1 MGNKTMRYRN
11 TQKQRLSTLTKVI
24 LVAAG
29 GSILGM
35 MIYFTIFFN
44 SADVEISKA
53 EEHARKMMGYETTE
67 GEILA
72 SYNWESTDLLKA
84 EQGIDASSVSKSA
97 QITADGK
104 DDSQGL
110 SPMGK
115 EINMKLAKSKKL
127 SPEGI
132 DISFDFRRLEE
143 DCDFYSRGSYFNFGM
158 RKGRIVVSYKVTDM
172 DGFSTQVN
180 ETTRYEI
187 PKDSEYRT
195 YRFTYDPQKGK
206 AEIMV
211 NGVTVWNNTSTP
223 QSALTWRTSDQVIIG
238 RGMKG
243 DGSEMAVLD
252 NLMVRSTRNV
262 NRMPIHLLSFEA
274 KAEKDYVMIRWFTAK
289 EIETDTFVVERS
301 INGTQYDEIGR
312 VKAAG
317 NSNTLQAYALVDK
330 EPIEDKPAYYR
341 LVPSNKALKSITVP
355 VIGYKFRKDHIENLP
370 AEQAEAK
377 FKEGKTPVK
386 E

>member
-1 MGNKTMRYRN
+1 MRRINMRNRN
-11 TQKQRLSTLTKVI
+11 TQKQKLSTLTKGI
-24 LVAAG
+24 MVAAG

-35 MIYFTIFFN
+35 MLYFTVFFN

-53 EEHARKMMGYETTE
+53 EEHARSMMGYEIAD
-67 GEILA
+67 GEVLA
-72 SYNWESTDLLKA
+72 SYTWESADMLKA
-84 EQGIDASSVSKSA
+84 ENGIDAASVSKSA
-97 QITADGK
+97 QLTPHGK

-115 EINMKLAKSKKL
+115 DLNMKLAKSKKL
-127 SPEGI
+127 NPEGI
-132 DISFDFRRLEE
+132 DISFDFRRLED
-143 DCDFYSRGSYFNFGM
+143 DCDFYSRGNYFNFGM
-158 RKGRIVVSYKVTDM
+158 RKGKIVIAYKVTDM
-172 DGFSTQVN
+172 DGFSTQIN

-187 PKDSEYRT
+187 PKDHEYRT
-195 YRFTYDPQKGK
+195 YRFSYDPQKGK

-223 QSALTWRTSDQVIIG
+223 QSALTWKTSDQVIIG
-238 RGMKG
+238 KGMKG

-262 NRMPIHLLSFEA
+262 NRMPVHLLSFEA

-301 INGTQYDEIGR
+301 LNGTQYEEIGR

-317 NSNTLQAYALVDK
+317 MSTSLQAYALVDK
-330 EPIEDKPAYYR
+330 NPVIDKPAYYR
-341 LVPSNKALKSITVP
+341 LVPANKSLRSITVP

-377 FKEGKTPVK
+377 FKEDTQK
-386 E
+386 

>member
-1 MGNKTMRYRN
+1 MGGIKMKNRT
-11 TQKQRLSTLTKVI
+11 TQKQKLSTLTKGI
-24 LVAAG
+24 MVAAG

-35 MIYFTIFFN
+35 MLYFTVFFN

-53 EEHARKMMGYETTE
+53 EEHARSMMGYEITD
-67 GEILA
+67 GEVLA
-72 SYNWESTDLLKA
+72 AYDWESPDLLKA
-84 EQGIDASSVSKSA
+84 DQGVDAASVSKTA
-97 QITADGK
+97 QVTPHGK

-115 EINMKLAKSKKL
+115 EVNMKLAKSKKL
-127 SPEGI
+127 NPEGI
-132 DISFDFRRLEE
+132 DISFDFRRLED
-143 DCDFYSRGSYFNFGM
+143 DCDFYSRGNYFNFGM
-158 RKGRIVVSYKVTDM
+158 KKGKIVIAYKVTDM
-172 DGFSTQVN
+172 DGFITQIN

-187 PKDSEYRT
+187 PKDQQYRT
-195 YRFTYDPQKGK
+195 YRFSYDPQKGK

-223 QSALTWRTSDQVIIG
+223 QSALTWKTSDQVIIG

-243 DGSEMAVLD
+243 DGSDMAVLD

-262 NRMPIHLLSFEA
+262 NRMPVHLLSFEA
-274 KAEKDYVMIRWFTAK
+274 KAENDYVMIRWFTAK

-301 INGTQYDEIGR
+301 LNGTEYEEIGR

-317 NSNTLQAYALVDK
+317 TSNTLQAYALVDK
-330 EPIEDKPAYYR
+330 NPVADKPAYYR
-341 LVPSNKALKSITVP
+341 LVPANKALRSITVP

-377 FKEGKTPVK
+377 FKEDVK
-386 E
+386 K

>member
-1 MGNKTMRYRN
+1 MGGIKMKNRT
-11 TQKQRLSTLTKVI
+11 TQKQKLSTLTKGI
-24 LVAAG
+24 MVAAG

-35 MIYFTIFFN
+35 MLYFTVFFN

-53 EEHARKMMGYETTE
+53 EEHARSMMGYEITD
-67 GEILA
+67 GEVLA
-72 SYNWESTDLLKA
+72 AYDWESPDLLKA
-84 EQGIDASSVSKSA
+84 DQGVDAASVSKTA
-97 QITADGK
+97 QVTPHGK

-115 EINMKLAKSKKL
+115 EVNMKLAKSKKL
-127 SPEGI
+127 NPEGI
-132 DISFDFRRLEE
+132 DISFDFRRLED
-143 DCDFYSRGSYFNFGM
+143 DCDFYSRGNYFNFGM
-158 RKGRIVVSYKVTDM
+158 KKGKIVIAYKVTDM
-172 DGFSTQVN
+172 DGFITQIN

-187 PKDSEYRT
+187 PKDQQYRT
-195 YRFTYDPQKGK
+195 YRFSYDPQKGK

-223 QSALTWRTSDQVIIG
+223 QSALTWKTSDQVIIG

-243 DGSEMAVLD
+243 DGSDMAVLD

-262 NRMPIHLLSFEA
+262 NRMPVHLLSFEA
-274 KAEKDYVMIRWFTAK
+274 KAENDYVMIRWFTAK

-301 INGTQYDEIGR
+301 LNGTEYEEIGR

-317 NSNTLQAYALVDK
+317 ISNTLQAYALVDK
-330 EPIEDKPAYYR
+330 NPVADKPAYYR
-341 LVPSNKALKSITVP
+341 LVPANKALRSITVP

-377 FKEGKTPVK
+377 FKEDVK
-386 E
+386 K

>member
-1 MGNKTMRYRN
+1 MGRTKMKQRN
-11 TQKQRLSTLTKVI
+11 TQKQKLSTLTKGI
-24 LVAAG
+24 MVAAG

-35 MIYFTIFFN
+35 MLYFTVFFN

-53 EEHARKMMGYETTE
+53 EEHARSMMGYEITD
-67 GEILA
+67 GEVLA
-72 SYNWESTDLLKA
+72 SYNWETADILRA
-84 EQGIDASSVSKSA
+84 ENGIDAASVSKTA
-97 QITADGK
+97 QITPHGK

-115 EINMKLAKSKKL
+115 ELNMKLAKSKKL
-127 SPEGI
+127 NPEGI
-132 DISFDFRRLEE
+132 DISFDFRRFED

-158 RKGRIVVSYKVTDM
+158 RKGKIVIAYKVTDM
-172 DGFSTQVN
+172 DGYITQIN
-180 ETTRYEI
+180 ENTSYEI
-187 PKDSEYRT
+187 PKDKEYRT
-195 YRFTYDPQKGK
+195 YRFSYDPQKGK

-223 QSALTWRTSDQVIIG
+223 QSALTWKTSDQVIIG

-262 NRMPIHLLSFEA
+262 NRMPVHLLSFEA

-301 INGTQYDEIGR
+301 LNGTQYEEIGR

-317 NSNTLQAYALVDK
+317 TSTTLQAYALVDK
-330 EPIEDKPAYYR
+330 NPVIDKPAYYR
-341 LVPSNKALKSITVP
+341 LVPANKALRSITVP

-377 FKEGKTPVK
+377 FKEDTQK
-386 E
+386 

>member
-1 MGNKTMRYRN
+1 MRRIKMRNRN
-11 TQKQRLSTLTKVI
+11 TQKQKLSTLTKGI
-24 LVAAG
+24 MVAAG

-35 MIYFTIFFN
+35 MLYFTVFFN
-44 SADVEISKA
+44 NADVEISKA
-53 EEHARKMMGYETTE
+53 EEHARSMMGYEITD
-67 GEILA
+67 GEVLA
-72 SYNWESTDLLKA
+72 SFNFETADLLKA
-84 EQGIDASSVSKSA
+84 ENGIDAASISKSA
-97 QITADGK
+97 QITSDGK

-115 EINMKLAKSKKL
+115 ELNMKLAKSKKL
-127 SPEGI
+127 NPEGI
-132 DISFDFRRLEE
+132 DISFDFRRFED

-158 RKGRIVVSYKVTDM
+158 RKGKIVIAYKVTDM
-172 DGFSTQVN
+172 DGYSTQIN

-187 PKDSEYRT
+187 PRDKEYRT
-195 YRFTYDPQKGK
+195 YRFSYDPQKGK

-223 QSALTWRTSDQVIIG
+223 QSALTWKTSDQVIIG

-243 DGSEMAVLD
+243 DGSEMSVLD

-262 NRMPIHLLSFEA
+262 NRMPVHLLSFEA

-301 INGTQYDEIGR
+301 LNGTQYEEIGR

-317 NSNTLQAYALVDK
+317 TSNTLQAYALVDK
-330 EPIEDKPAYYR
+330 DPVVDKPAYYR
-341 LVPSNKALKSITVP
+341 LVPANKALRSITVP

-377 FKEGKTPVK
+377 FKEDAKK
-386 E
+386 

>member
-1 MGNKTMRYRN
+1 MRRITMRNRN
-11 TQKQRLSTLTKVI
+11 TQKQKLSTLTKGI
-24 LVAAG
+24 MVAAG

-35 MIYFTIFFN
+35 MLYFTVFFN

-53 EEHARKMMGYETTE
+53 EEHARSMMGYEITD
-67 GEILA
+67 GEVLA
-72 SYNWESTDLLKA
+72 SFNFETTDLLKA
-84 EQGIDASSVSKSA
+84 ENGIDASSISKSA
-97 QITADGK
+97 KITSDGK
-104 DDSQGL
+104 DDSQGI
-110 SPMGK
+110 SPLGK
-115 EINMKLAKSKKL
+115 ELNMKLTKSKKL
-127 SPEGI
+127 NPEGI
-132 DISFDFRRLEE
+132 DISFDFRRFED

-158 RKGRIVVSYKVTDM
+158 RKGKIVIAYKVTDM
-172 DGFSTQVN
+172 DGYSTQIN

-187 PKDSEYRT
+187 PRDKEYRT
-195 YRFTYDPQKGK
+195 YRFSYDPQKGK

-223 QSALTWRTSDQVIIG
+223 QSALTWKTSDQVIIG

-243 DGSEMAVLD
+243 DGSEISVLD

-262 NRMPIHLLSFEA
+262 NRMPVHLLSFEA

-301 INGTQYDEIGR
+301 LNGTQYEEIGR

-317 NSNTLQAYALVDK
+317 TSNTLQAYALVDK
-330 EPIEDKPAYYR
+330 DPVIDKPAYYR
-341 LVPSNKALKSITVP
+341 LVPANKALRSITVP

-377 FKEGKTPVK
+377 FKEDAQK
-386 E
+386 

>member
-1 MGNKTMRYRN
+1 MRNRN
-11 TQKQRLSTLTKVI
+11 TQKQKLSTLTKGI
-24 LVAAG
+24 MVAAG

-35 MIYFTIFFN
+35 MIYFTVFFN

-53 EEHARKMMGYETTE
+53 EEHARSMMGYDVSD

-72 SYNWESTDLLKA
+72 AFDWEKA
-84 EQGIDASSVSKSA
+84 EITKADNGIDAASVSKTA
-97 QITADGK
+97 VITPDGK
-104 DDSQGL
+104 NNSQGL
-110 SPMGK
+110 APMGK
-115 EINMKLAKSKKL
+115 ELNMKLAKSKKL
-127 SPEGI
+127 NPEGI
-132 DISFDFRRLEE
+132 DISFDFRRLED
-143 DCDFYSRGSYFNFGM
+143 DCDFYSRGNYFNFGM
-158 RKGRIVVSYKVTDM
+158 RKGKIVIAYKVTDM
-172 DGFSTQVN
+172 DGYSIQIN

-187 PKDSEYRT
+187 PKDHEYRT
-195 YRFTYDPQKGK
+195 YRFSYDPQKGK

-223 QSALTWRTSDQVIIG
+223 QSALTWKTSDQVIIG

-243 DGSEMAVLD
+243 DGSQMSVLD

-262 NRMPIHLLSFEA
+262 NRMPVHLLSFEA

-301 INGTQYDEIGR
+301 LNGTEYAEIGR
-312 VKAAG
+312 VPAAG
-317 NSNTLQAYALVDK
+317 NSNSLKAYALVDK
-330 EPIEDKPAYYR
+330 DPIVDKPAYYR
-341 LVPSNKALKSITVP
+341 LVPANKALRSITVP

-377 FKEGKTPVK
+377 FKEEQNIMPAGKN
-386 E
+386 